1 VAAGQLWRAEM
12 GIAEAF
18 AEAYAL
24 GSSLASLVCVTGL
37 VLVPRVRTRY
47 LAWRCSRQI
56 GRFLAELA

>member
-1 VAAGQLWRAEM
+1 M

-47 LAWRCSRQI
+47 LAWRCSREI
-56 GRFLAELA
+56 VRFLAEVA